1 LVGVETLHHPGLR
14 NRVLEDSFQ
23 AVWLAPHVHRWI
35 CRTRGSSFEA
45 HRPPNEDL
53 AQAYRERLK
62 KVAGFKY
69 VPDPLPMK
77 TRTGSTIYYLYYA
90 APESKGGEI
99 GNRIVSHLFDKYRKP
114 RSF

>member
-1 LVGVETLHHPGLR
+1 
-14 NRVLEDSFQ
+14 
-23 AVWLAPHVHRWI
+23 
-35 CRTRGSSFEA
+35 
-45 HRPPNEDL
+45 
-53 AQAYRERLK
+53 
-62 KVAGFKY
+62 
-69 VPDPLPMK
+69 LPMK